1 MFPDSN
7 ILDSMSFLSRFQTK
21 HYIFFSIVL
30 LCVFALTLYLM
41 GQILI
46 CKCGYIK
53 LWHGIT
59 FSSENSQHISDWYT
73 FSHIIHGFAFYFIAW
88 FIGRKRGWPLGLRLF
103 LAVLAEVAWEVFENS
118 AFVIDRYRSTTL
130 SLDYYGDSVL
140 NSMMDVLAMA
150 VGFFAAFRL
159 PVWSIIALTLGM
171 ELFVAYLIRDNLTLN
186 IIMLI
191 YPFKS
196 ILLWQTGGG

>member
-1 MFPDSN
+1 MNWLGDIRRKNPW
-7 ILDSMSFLSRFQTK
+7 LL
-21 HYIFFSIVL
+21 YALLIVL
-30 LCVFALTLYLM
+30 VVALGAFLEFRM
-41 GQILI
+41 GRIPI
-46 CKCGYIK
+46 CKCGYVS
-53 LWHGIT
+53 LWYGSPT
-59 FSSENSQHISDWYT
+59 GPGNSQHISDWYT

-88 FIGRKRGWPLGLRLF
+88 LIGRKRGWPLGLRLF

-140 NSMMDVLAMA
+140 NSMMDVLAMI

-159 PVWSIIALTLGM
+159 PVWSVIALTLGM